1 MARRFR
7 GHRGSGPLPV
17 HAADLID
24 LTLETVEM
32 VTDLAVVVVN
42 HDAGDALGTFLQS
55 LRVENVTEMIVV
67 DNASSDGSSDGVD
80 ADPHV
85 RVVRTGANL
94 GYGAGANRGLAAT
107 DAEFVLISNPDVS
120 VHPGALTA
128 LMAAFGDDPTLAIA
142 GPRILNVD
150 GTRYPSARRFPSLA
164 VAAGHTLL
172 GLLAPQNRFT
182 ARYRMAELDPAV
194 SSPGRPVPPPGGPD
208 RAGPDRDVP
217 GHGVPG
223 HGGPGDGGPDQG
235 GPGTRVP
242 VDWVSGACFMA
253 RHRALKDLGGFD
265 ESYFMYLEDLDLCW
279 RAHRAGWGVAYVPS
293 AAVTHLQGLSTAR
306 RPYRMLLA
314 HHRSAFQFAS
324 RTATGWRRVTL
335 PGVAVALTARFAVA
349 SARQALGTLHKN
361 AGQGD

>member
-7 GHRGSGPLPV
+7 GHRGPRPLPV
-17 HAADLID
+17 HAADLIEPI
-24 LTLETVEM
+24 LETET

-42 HDAGDALGTFLQS
+42 HDAGEALGTFLQS
-55 LRVENVTEMIVV
+55 LRLQNVTEVIVV
-67 DNASSDGSSDGVD
+67 DNASSDGSSDGVET
-80 ADPHV
+80 DPGV

-107 DAEFVLISNPDVS
+107 EAEFVLISNPDVA
-120 VHPGALTA
+120 VHPGALTT

-142 GPRILNVD
+142 GPRILSVD
-150 GTRYPSARRFPSLA
+150 GARYPSARRFPSIA

-172 GLLAPQNRFT
+172 GLLAPQNRFSR
-182 ARYRMAELDPAV
+182 RYRMAELDPATSAAGPV
-194 SSPGRPVPPPGGPD
+194 STP
-208 RAGPDRDVP
+208 AGPDGGGRDQAVAGNGLSDQGVP
-217 GHGVPG
+217 GHGVA
-223 HGGPGDGGPDQG
+223 
-235 GPGTRVP
+235 

-265 ESYFMYLEDLDLCW
+265 ESYFMYLEDTDLCW

-314 HHRSAFQFAS
+314 HHRSAFRFAS
-324 RTATGWRRVTL
+324 RTTRGWRRVTL
-335 PGVAVALTARFAVA
+335 PGVAAGLSARFALA

-361 AGQGD
+361 AGRGD

>member
-1 MARRFR
+1 V
-7 GHRGSGPLPV
+7 S
-17 HAADLID
+17 DLS
-24 LTLETVEM
+24 
-32 VTDLAVVVVN
+32 VVVVN
-42 HDAGDALGTFLQS
+42 HDAGDALGRFLQS
-55 LRVENVTEMIVV
+55 LRVEKVTEVIVV

-80 ADPHV
+80 ADPVV

-107 DAEFVLISNPDVS
+107 EAEFVLISNPDVS

-128 LMAAFGDDPTLAIA
+128 LMAAFDDDPTLAIA
-142 GPRILNVD
+142 GPRILAVD
-150 GTRYPSARRFPSLA
+150 GTRYPSARRFPSMA

-172 GLLAPQNRFT
+172 GLVSPQNRFSR
-182 ARYRMAELDPAV
+182 RYRMAELDSATSAPA
-194 SSPGRPVPPPGGPD
+194 GPVAAPGGSDRIRPD
-208 RAGPDRDVP
+208 PGVAGNGLADQ
-217 GHGVPG
+217 GVPG
-223 HGGPGDGGPDQG
+223 N
-235 GPGTRVP
+235 RVQ

-265 ESYFMYLEDLDLCW
+265 ESYFMYLEDTDLCW

-314 HHRSAFQFAS
+314 HHRSAFHFAS
-324 RTATGWRRVTL
+324 RRANGWRRLTL
-335 PGVAVALTARFAVA
+335 PGVALALSARFALA